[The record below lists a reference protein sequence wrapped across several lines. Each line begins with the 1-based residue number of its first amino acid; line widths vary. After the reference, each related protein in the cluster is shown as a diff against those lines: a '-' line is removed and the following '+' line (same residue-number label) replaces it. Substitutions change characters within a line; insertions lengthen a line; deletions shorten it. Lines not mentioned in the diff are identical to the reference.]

1 MCISP
6 HNKDSLDEIVIY
18 VFFIELN
25 KLCASGVT
33 PIPILLTLR
42 AFSATVCLTLCVS
55 CKQKF
60 EESGEK
66 NDSLSPVIVVE
77 WRTNQPELILG
88 SSHFSLHVM

>member
-33 PIPILLTLR
+33 PMPILLTLR

-55 CKQKF
+55 CKRKF
-60 EESGEK
+60 EDSGEK